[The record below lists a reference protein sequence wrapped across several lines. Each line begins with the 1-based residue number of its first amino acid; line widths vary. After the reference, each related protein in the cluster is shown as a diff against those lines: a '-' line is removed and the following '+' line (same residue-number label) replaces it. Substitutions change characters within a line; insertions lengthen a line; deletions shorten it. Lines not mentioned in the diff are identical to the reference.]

1 MNYPRE
7 ADAEEEE
14 EEPENTARVI
24 VRVRTNKVEGD
35 AEESLIARE
44 DPVEDIKFSTI
55 V

>member
-1 MNYPRE
+1 MIYPRE
-7 ADAEEEE
+7 EDAEEEE
-14 EEPENTARVI
+14 EEEPRDTVI
-24 VRVRTNKVEGD
+24 VKVRTNKVEGD